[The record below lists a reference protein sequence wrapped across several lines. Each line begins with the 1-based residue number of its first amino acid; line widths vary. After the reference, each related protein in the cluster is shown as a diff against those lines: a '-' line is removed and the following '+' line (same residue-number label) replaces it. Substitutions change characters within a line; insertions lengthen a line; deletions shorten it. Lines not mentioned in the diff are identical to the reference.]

1 MVISWSLSASFG
13 GLVVNFVHSLQLGFW
28 RIQKTEWVNAIL
40 SRSCFYDLLRPGGG
54 FKHNLYTSIIM
65 NIIMY
70 NHMFWFIYI
79 RFWIYF
85 CSIIIQSYCISVTV
99 HVGMDQHLLTT
110 LLFWVSEHLGQVLV
124 REEHD
129 QEDGGEPRGETPSGR
144 RAAPGAFFFVVW
156 LIVMRTDL
164 WQNLRFLKIFKSS
177 LARTNHVVSGQGTVS
192 FIHFL

>member
-1 MVISWSLSASFG
+1 M
-13 GLVVNFVHSLQLGFW
+13 
-28 RIQKTEWVNAIL
+28 NAIL

-144 RAAPGAFFFVVW
+144 RAAPGAFFFVV
-156 LIVMRTDL
+156 
-164 WQNLRFLKIFKSS
+164 
-177 LARTNHVVSGQGTVS
+177 
-192 FIHFL
+192 